1 MCVSSNSKNVNIP
14 PTFIHNWYSLPYTT
28 LHIITLCIVNYP
40 QAGILKH
47 TVREDYQWPAL
58 VQIGVMCAVGYGVYK
73 WLTS

>member
-1 MCVSSNSKNVNIP
+1 MCVSSNSKNVNTP
-14 PTFIHNWYSLPYTT
+14 PTVIHSWYSLHCTT
-28 LHIITLCIVNYP
+28 LHIITLGNVHYP

-58 VQIGVMCAVGYGVYK
+58 VQIGVVCAVGYGVYK